1 MDPNYDSYS
10 NDELIDAR
18 EHIDKSAFPERFALL
33 NDLISKR
40 ESGLAAQKFI
50 EETTIDLDAKK
61 EEIEG
66 DIKST
71 KIFLI
76 LGLGALVYG
85 YYSNTFPLPISRY
98 ESIES
103 SGVSFVFT
111 LSAIV
116 TFVLNSGLTIFMY
129 KNPSFI
135 SHRLITIN
143 NLIKYT
149 GFGSIVL
156 AYLTVMR

>member
-18 EHIDKSAFPERFALL
+18 DHIDKSAFPDRFALL

-40 ESGLAAQKFI
+40 ESGLAAQNVI
-50 EETTIDLDAKK
+50 VESVTDLDAKK
-61 EEIEG
+61 RDIEG
-66 DIKST
+66 DIRST
-71 KIFLI
+71 KISLFM
-76 LGLGALVYG
+76 GLVGLVYG
-85 YYSNTFPLPISRY
+85 YYSNTFPLPISKY
-98 ESIES
+98 ETIES

-116 TFVLNSGLTIFMY
+116 TLALNSGLTIFMY

-135 SHRLITIN
+135 SHRLISIN
-143 NLIKYT
+143 NIIKYT

-156 AYLTVMR
+156 AYLTAMR

>member
-1 MDPNYDSYS
+1 LDPNYDSYS

-18 EHIDKSAFPERFALL
+18 EHIDKNAFPERLALL

-40 ESGLAAQKFI
+40 ENGLVVQKVI
-50 EETTIDLDAKK
+50 VETPIDIDEKK
-61 EEIEG
+61 QEIEG
-66 DIKST
+66 DIRST

-76 LGLGALVYG
+76 MGLAGLVYG

-111 LSAIV
+111 LTAIV
-116 TFVLNSGLTIFMY
+116 TFILNSGITIFMY
-129 KNPSFI
+129 KKPSFF
-135 SHRLITIN
+135 SHRLITLN
-143 NLIKYT
+143 NMIKYI

-156 AYLTVMR
+156 AYLSVMR